1 LKELLNELQ
10 LLQNEVVNLVSQ
22 IPKQHYK
29 QQFHPELSPLGWH
42 LGHCI
47 FIELYWIREQCLND
61 PIDDSLKSLY
71 FPELSHKPSRG
82 AVLPEQSE
90 LLVWAKQTQVENRE
104 LLQSLLNSKNKN
116 ILLENNFLIHFL
128 IQHYSQHVETM
139 HMALTERQLQLQPT
153 NISINKKEQKT
164 DSSEFKHI
172 KSGLYEVGTDN
183 KEYPYD
189 NERPL
194 HTKQIESFSISNL
207 PVSNLEYKQ
216 FMEDGGYAKKEYWT
230 ETGWAWVNENQF
242 KHPHHW
248 RLNNHSD
255 DSNYDDLNY
264 YGIDHNGV
272 FSLEDNQPVYGL
284 SYYEAEAYAN
294 WKGMRLPHEHE
305 WEVAASKNLLQQT
318 GLVWEW
324 CRNTFYPYTNFKA
337 YPYEG
342 YSAPYFDRKHYVLR
356 GGSRYTK
363 ENIKRTSFRN
373 YYTADKRHI
382 FSGLRLVKD

>member
-1 LKELLNELQ
+1 MKALLNELQ
-10 LLQNEVVNLVSQ
+10 LLQNEAVNLVNQ
-22 IPKQHYK
+22 IPEEHYNR
-29 QQFHPELSPLGWH
+29 QFHPDLSPLGWH

-61 PIDDSLKSLY
+61 PVDDSLKSLY

-82 AVLPEQSE
+82 AVLPEQTE
-90 LLVWAKQTQVENRE
+90 LLTWAKQKQVENYD
-104 LLQSLLNSKNKN
+104 LLEPLLNSKNN
-116 ILLENNFLIHFL
+116 NALLENNFLIHFL
-128 IQHYSQHVETM
+128 IQHYSQHIETM
-139 HMALTERQLQLQPT
+139 YMVLTERQLQLDP
-153 NISINKKEQKT
+153 INTAIDKKEQHT

-172 KSGLYEVGTDN
+172 KSGLYEIGTDN
-183 KEYPYD
+183 RECSYD

-194 HTKQIESFSISNL
+194 HTKQIESFSIFSL
-207 PVSNLEYKQ
+207 PVSNQEYKQ
-216 FMEDGGYAKKEYWT
+216 FMEDGGYSKKEYWSEIT
-230 ETGWAWVNENQF
+230 WAWINENQF

-248 RLNNHSD
+248 RSNNSSD
-255 DSNYDDLNY
+255 DSNSDYSNY

-284 SYYEAEAYAN
+284 SYYEAEAYAS

-305 WEVAASKNLLQQT
+305 WEVAASNNQLQQT

-324 CRNTFYPYTNFKA
+324 CRNTFYPYNNFKA

-342 YSAPYFDRKHYVLR
+342 YSDPYFDNEHYVLR

-363 ENIKRTSFRN
+363 ENIKRASFRN

-382 FSGLRLVKD
+382 FAGLRLVKD